1 MLPRAAAFLVAL
13 ACSCIPAR
21 ADDAPVV
28 VSLLVA
34 ATAHEYAPAG
44 ISVAQLFERNRHAAG
59 TYAAGAFQMVTRSV
73 SRQGDVWKSETYWNG
88 DDYRTTIREA
98 GFAWSYGEYRGQ
110 EWHGDANGLVLP
122 SSNFSQE
129 NDPFA
134 AAIQQAQ
141 QPTSGVTL
149 LGVTSGSS
157 PAFVVDVTPSR
168 GLRERRYYDAQT
180 YLLARVEMIDY
191 DGHKRAWEYRDYRP
205 AFGRVL
211 AHAVAYEGDDGTVTQ
226 RTTVDVVERVDA
238 ATLDLSI
245 PASKPLFDLGGRDAV
260 AIPARFTRHGIIVPV
275 SIGGRGLD
283 FLLDSGSSDLLIDPG
298 IARELGMTLTG
309 AERASFAGD
318 FIIAN
323 ARATDF
329 SVADLSAKDVAFS
342 TAKFSEWLPGQRVV
356 GLLGCDLIAAGAL
369 EVDFEKKVLTLFR
382 TLPPDLVAQGWSALP
397 IRLDYGT
404 PLLSAAYSG
413 RPGHFVADLGAV
425 YSMLYP
431 HYFDR
436 FQINVPRGTPDQG
449 ELVTLGDRPFGIR
462 HFTMNRLV
470 LGDWIFGDV
479 QVVVPTVDYAQER
492 EYDGLIGRDTLSNFD
507 LIFDYKDGKL
517 WFKPIDFK

>member
-1 MLPRAAAFLVAL
+1 MTGPGAAL
-13 ACSCIPAR
+13 AALL
-21 ADDAPVV
+21 A
-28 VSLLVA
+28 LVA
-34 ATAHEYAPAG
+34 AAPVAPEYGPSP
-44 ISVAQLFERNRHAAG
+44 ISLAQLLDRNRHAAG
-59 TYAAGAFQMVTRSV
+59 TYAAGAFHMVTRFV
-73 SRQGDVWKSETYWNG
+73 PLKGDRSTSETYWSG
-88 DDYRTTIREA
+88 DDYRTTVRQG
-98 GFAWSYGEYRGQ
+98 GFAWSYGEYRGR
-110 EWHGDANGLVLP
+110 EWHSDSNGLVLP
-122 SSNFSQE
+122 SSNFAEE

-134 AAIQQAQ
+134 AAIQKAE

-149 LGVTSGSS
+149 LGMTSGSS
-157 PAFVVDVTPSR
+157 PALVVDVTPSR

-180 YLLARVEMIDY
+180 YLLTRVEMTDY
-191 DGHKRAWEYRDYRP
+191 DGHKRAWVFRDYRS

-211 AHAVAYEGDDGTVTQ
+211 AHAVDYEGDEGMVTLQ
-226 RTTVDVVERVDA
+226 TTVEVIERVDA

-245 PASKPLFDLGGRDAV
+245 PASMALFDLGGRDAV
-260 AIPARFTRHGIIVPV
+260 VIPARFTRHGIIVPV

-283 FLLDSGSSDLLIDPG
+283 FLLDSGSSDLLIDAG

-309 AERASFAGD
+309 AERVSFAGD
-318 FIIAN
+318 YLLAN
-323 ARATDF
+323 ARAADF
-329 SVADLSAKDVAFS
+329 SVADVSAKDVAFS
-342 TAKFSEWLPGQRVV
+342 TARFSERLPGQRVV

-369 EVDFEKKVLTLFR
+369 EVDFEKQALTLFR
-382 TLPPDLVAQGWSALP
+382 TLPPNLVAQGWSALP

-431 HYFDR
+431 HYFDH
-436 FQINVPRGTPDQG
+436 FQINVPRGAPDQG
-449 ELVTLGDRPFGIR
+449 ELVTLGGRPFGIR

-492 EYDGLIGRDTLSNFD
+492 DYDGLIGRDTLSNFN

-517 WFKPIDFK
+517 WFKPIDFDNK